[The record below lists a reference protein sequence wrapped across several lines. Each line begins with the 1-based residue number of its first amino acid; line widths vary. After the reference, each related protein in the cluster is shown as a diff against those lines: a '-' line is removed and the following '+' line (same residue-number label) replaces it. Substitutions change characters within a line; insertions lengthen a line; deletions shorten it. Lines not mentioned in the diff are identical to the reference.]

1 MSKDTENVMVNEVI
15 DEELDR
21 KDYLPTESAAAMT
34 RGAIKGFTGGSLMTL
49 GLYLIRSSKVKGIV
63 KPFCGTLT
71 GMAGVVIALN
81 SFCDWEKA
89 ARGFGEVLVDR
100 LYHKIHS

>member
-34 RGAIKGFTGGSLMTL
+34 RGAIKGFAGGSLMTL

-63 KPFCGTLT
+63 KPFCGSLV
-71 GMAGVVIALN
+71 GMAGAAFVAD
-81 SFCDWEKA
+81 SFCDWETA
-89 ARGFGEVLVDR
+89 VRGFGEVLVDR
-100 LYHKIHS
+100 LHHKIHS